1 MTAMNLSN
9 PIYHDADKARE
20 HLEALLWPDGVIC
33 PHCQERDRASK
44 ISGGRAGLYFCN
56 ACRMQFSVT
65 VGTVFE
71 RSKVPLNKWVL
82 ATHIMSAS
90 KTGVSAHQLH
100 RMLDVTY
107 KTAWFMCHRIREA
120 MTDTD
125 KTPMGGGGVQVQ
137 VDETYT
143 GNTSKR
149 AKYYQ
154 KGHSHKQQ
162 IVALVEPSTG
172 RAKAFHVSKATS
184 ESVRGILFTTVDRKS
199 TLVTDESKLY
209 RYTGKAY
216 SKHQTVK
223 HAGGTYVNKEGFTTN
238 NVENFFGVFKRS
250 LKAHIVVSEQHLGRY
265 VAESVFRYSNRKISD
280 FERAE
285 EALKGIEG
293 KRLTYRRIGEG
304 QDQEAAYQQA
314 SLDS

>member
-1 MTAMNLSN
+1 MNLSD
-9 PIYHDADKARE
+9 PIYHNASKTRE

-44 ISGGRAGLYFCN
+44 IKGGRAGLYFCN

-71 RSKVPLNKWVL
+71 RSKIPLNKWVM
-82 ATHIMSAS
+82 ATHLMSAS
-90 KTGVSAHQLH
+90 KTGISAHQLH
-100 RMLDVTY
+100 RMLEITY
-107 KTAWFMCHRIREA
+107 KSAWFMCHRIREA
-120 MTDTD
+120 MKDTD
-125 KTPMGGGGVQVQ
+125 KTPMGGEGEQVQ

-149 AKYYQ
+149 AKGYQ

-162 IVALVEPSTG
+162 IVALVEPGTG
-172 RAKAFHVSKATS
+172 RAKAFHVSRATS
-184 ESVRGILFTTVDRKS
+184 EKVREILFTTIDRKS

-209 RYTGKAY
+209 RYTGKAFG
-216 SKHQTVK
+216 KHQTVK
-223 HAGGTYVNKEGFTTN
+223 HTGGTYVNKEGFTTN

-250 LKAHIVVSEQHLGRY
+250 LKAHIVVSEQHLNRY
-265 VAESVFRYSNRKISD
+265 VAESVFRYSNRKITD

-293 KRLTYRRIGEG
+293 KRLTYRRTDEG
-304 QDQEAAYQQA
+304 QDQAPAH
-314 SLDS
+314 